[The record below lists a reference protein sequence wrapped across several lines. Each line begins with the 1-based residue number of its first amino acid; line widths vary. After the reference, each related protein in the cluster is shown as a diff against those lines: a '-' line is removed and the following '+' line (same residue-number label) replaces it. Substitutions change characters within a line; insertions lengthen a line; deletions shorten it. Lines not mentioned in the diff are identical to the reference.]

1 MPGIEHQ
8 TFPRLPYRLLRRR
21 VHLGYG
27 GLISAP
33 RRLSAL
39 SLFLLCR
46 ALPGGFLRIG
56 DYVDPLRIRC
66 CLVLIV
72 VVPVPPLVRRCLRI
86 TLLRILPSL
95 LTAERR
101 DIEAAPARP
110 PRRVAAGG
118 DAVGAEEL

>member
-1 MPGIEHQ
+1 MPGIERQ

-27 GLISAP
+27 ALISVP

-39 SLFLLCR
+39 SFFLLCR
-46 ALPGGFLRIG
+46 ALSCGFLRIG

-72 VVPVPPLVRRCLRI
+72 VVPVPPLVRRGPGI
-86 TLLRILPSL
+86 TLRRVFPSL
-95 LTAERR
+95 LTTECC
-101 DIEAAPARP
+101 DIEVAPERP
-110 PRRVAAGG
+110 QRLVP
-118 DAVGAEEL
+118 

>member
-27 GLISAP
+27 ALISAP

-46 ALPGGFLRIG
+46 ALSGGFLRIG
-56 DYVDPLRIRC
+56 DYVDPLRIRR
-66 CLVLIV
+66 CLALIV
-72 VVPVPPLVRRCLRI
+72 VVPVPPLVRRCLRV
-86 TLLRILPSL
+86 TLRRVFPSL
-95 LTAERR
+95 LTAERSG
-101 DIEAAPARP
+101 IEVAPDRS
-110 PRRVAAGG
+110 
-118 DAVGAEEL
+118 